1 MGLKGLQ
8 EVIWYSFLLKSRT
21 LPEHLDTFH
30 EHEPDPKHFSWKS
43 NSNAMFEKIQKLHTC
58 LGLNIIRKQ
67 EFQNVGVM
75 QESTCG
81 DADVGTILPGWQKNR
96 LTYRI
101 LNSTPDMKEKDVD
114 KAIRKAFQLWTTM
127 TPLSFSRIYEGTA
140 NIRITFVARGT
151 HDSFPCYFDAPF
163 GRLTHAFPPGN
174 SLGGEVHFDEDEN
187 WTAGSDGFNLFLVA
201 AHELGHVLGLPHSA
215 DPRALMFPS
224 YAYFKVYNSPLSQDD
239 IICIQAIYGPR
250 SFLPV
255 KTSKVCGS
263 KLSFSAITT
272 LRREVMFLKG
282 RHLWRVYP
290 DTFEVELELIS
301 TFLPFLP
308 FGIQGA
314 YENTKDQTLFFK
326 CKAFYF
332 GWMHEKFTCYIVSPN
347 APVFAFAG
355 QEPLVKLELHFF
367 VLTGNNFWVISGYD
381 ENSQTMER
389 GYPRRIVDDFPG
401 VGSKVDAVFQYK
413 GLLYFF
419 YRSKQWEFNPNT
431 NNVVCELKSHS
442 WFHC

>member
-1 MGLKGLQ
+1 MNQIQSIFRGRGTLMPCLK
-8 EVIWYSFLLKSRT
+8 KSKNCTR
-21 LPEHLDTFH
+21 
-30 EHEPDPKHFSWKS
+30 
-43 NSNAMFEKIQKLHTC
+43 
-58 LGLNIIRKQ
+58 LGLNVLRKQ

-75 QESTCG
+75 RESTCG
-81 DADVGTILPGWQKNR
+81 DADVGTILSGWQKNR

-101 LNSTPDMKEKDVD
+101 LNSTPDMKDKDVD
-114 KAIRKAFQLWTTM
+114 KAIRKAFQLWTAV

-140 NIRITFVARGT
+140 DIRITFVARA
-151 HDSFPCYFDAPF
+151 HDSCPCYFDGPF
-163 GRLTHAFPPGN
+163 GRLAYAFPPGN
-174 SLGGEVHFDEDEN
+174 SLGREVHFDEDEN

-201 AHELGHVLGLPHSA
+201 AHELGHVPGLPHSA

-224 YAYFKVYNSPLSQDD
+224 YAYFKVYDSLLSQDD
-239 IICIQAIYGPR
+239 IIRIQAIYGPW

-255 KTSKVCGS
+255 KSSKVCGS
-263 KLSFSAITT
+263 KVSFSAITT
-272 LRREVMFLKG
+272 LHREVMFLKG

-326 CKAFYF
+326 GNSTSNSSTLHQGREILHVPTPSFYKV
-332 GWMHEKFTCYIVSPN
+332 ERLI
-347 APVFAFAG
+347 
-355 QEPLVKLELHFF
+355 KLI
-367 VLTGNNFWVISGYD
+367 TWYD

-389 GYPRRIVDDFPG
+389 GYPRRLVDGFPG

-431 NNVVCELKSHS
+431 NNVVRELKSNS

>member
-1 MGLKGLQ
+1 SVEGNTVDL
-8 EVIWYSFLLKSRT
+8 VFLDFSK
-21 LPEHLDTFH
+21 EHLDTFH

-140 NIRITFVARGT
+140 NIRITFVARA

-187 WTAGSDGFNLFLVA
+187 WTAGFNLFLVA

-326 CKAFYF
+326 C
-332 GWMHEKFTCYIVSPN
+332 
-347 APVFAFAG
+347 
-355 QEPLVKLELHFF
+355 
-367 VLTGNNFWVISGYD
+367 NNFWVISGYQELPGYPKNISTLGFPSSVKKIDAAVSKRIQGKRTFLYD